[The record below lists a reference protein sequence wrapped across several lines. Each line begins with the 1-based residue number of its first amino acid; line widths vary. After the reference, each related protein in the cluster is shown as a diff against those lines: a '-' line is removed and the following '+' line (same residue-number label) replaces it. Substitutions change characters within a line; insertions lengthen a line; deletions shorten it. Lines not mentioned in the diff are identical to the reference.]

1 MPGKS
6 SLALALLRGIPT
18 SGEVLY
24 DGKDTAKLNLDS
36 LRSSIT
42 LIPQH
47 PEVRQHLIFLFFP
60 LYSRSS
66 QLLAG
71 SLRENI
77 DPFSQHDDAT
87 LNDALRSAGLYD
99 LSSSR
104 AASTSD
110 LSATAEGSDGQESE
124 SIRSGPRNITI
135 TLDTQ
140 IEAGGANFSLGQRPV
155 TLFVCLIAPADSG
168 LLCPDKL

>member
-1 MPGKS
+1 MTIEKSPAGKS

-18 SGEVLY
+18 SGEVFY
-24 DGKDTAKLNLDS
+24 DGMDTSKLNLDS

-47 PEVRQHLIFLFFP
+47 PEVRKRINIIPNVLKVLFQLI
-60 LYSRSS
+60 
-66 QLLAG
+66 AG

-77 DPFSQHDDAT
+77 DPFSQYDDAT

-104 AASTSD
+104 AASSTD
-110 LSATAEGSDGQESE
+110 LPAAIDGSGNEWIHS
-124 SIRSGPRNITI
+124 RPKNINI

-140 IEAGGANFSLGQRPV
+140 IEAGGSNFSLGQR
-155 TLFVCLIAPADSG
+155 
-168 LLCPDKL
+168 

>member
-1 MPGKS
+1 MFVSPIIIEQSSTGKS

-18 SGEVLY
+18 SGEVFY
-24 DGKDTAKLNLDS
+24 DGMDTSKLNLDS

-47 PEVRQHLIFLFFP
+47 PEVRKSITILLDVLKAF
-60 LYSRSS
+60 S
-66 QLLAG
+66 QLIAG

-77 DPFSQHDDAT
+77 DPFSQYDDAT

-99 LSSSR
+99 LSPSRVASS
-104 AASTSD
+104 ADLPATVDDSD
-110 LSATAEGSDGQESE
+110 TLENE
-124 SIRSGPRNITI
+124 SIRSGPKNINI

-140 IEAGGANFSLGQRPV
+140 IEAGGANFSLGQR
-155 TLFVCLIAPADSG
+155 
-168 LLCPDKL
+168 